1 MLKQWLTLTAIGM
14 AFGAAKGWNAF
25 VGRSITQPVSITDG
39 E

>member
-1 MLKQWLTLTAIGM
+1 MLMRWLALAAMG
-14 AFGAAKGWNAF
+14 AALGAAKGWNAF